1 MLVPLNSTNPPPGA
15 AEATSSPGAVT
26 SGLKR
31 SEYGVGPR
39 EEKPAG
45 VSTSALPW
53 PPLDA
58 AAEIACVAL
67 PGELIEPRPR
77 SPSFPAETAVT
88 TPAFARATITL
99 GVVYAVCP
107 FGNPGG

>member
-31 SEYGVGPR
+31 SEYGAGPA
-39 EEKPAG
+39 EEKGVSPETAG

-58 AAEIACVAL
+58 AAAIARAAL
-67 PGELIEPRPR
+67 AGELTVPRPS
-77 SPSFPAETAVT
+77 SPSFPADTGVT
-88 TPAFARATITL
+88 TPAFAA
-99 GVVYAVCP
+99 AVTA
-107 FGNPGG
+107 